1 MSHIEDKNI
10 PKNITLGEFNYTFKE
25 KKVNY
30 NYAYRCRNHKC
41 GVKINTDEDNLRKI

>member
-25 KKVNY
+25 KKLIIIMLIDVEIIN
-30 NYAYRCRNHKC
+30 AVLKLTLM
-41 GVKINTDEDNLRKI
+41 KII